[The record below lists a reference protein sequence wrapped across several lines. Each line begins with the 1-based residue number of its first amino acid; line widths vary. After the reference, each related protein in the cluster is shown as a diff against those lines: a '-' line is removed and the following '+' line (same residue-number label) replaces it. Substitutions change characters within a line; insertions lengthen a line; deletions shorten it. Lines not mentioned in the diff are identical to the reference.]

1 MKDTTVT
8 VRLTDA
14 EKSALKAAAAEIGTT
29 PSQLVRKLI
38 QVYLKEEQE

>member
-14 EKSALKAAAAEIGTT
+14 EKSALKAAAAKIGTT